1 MTIGADRV
9 WRRWPSAAVMAAC
22 LMGSPAALAAEATGT
37 TAASSGESTTEVGAL
52 IVTSRL
58 RKELVSQ
65 TPAVVTAISG
75 ETLAQSGIT
84 DLPHIS
90 LLVPNVN
97 VSTGFLLDSMH
108 VRGIGSNSTNPGS
121 EQQVGLYVDG
131 VYYGNGHWISG
142 ALVDVDTAEI
152 LKGPQGVYLGQNSIA
167 GAFNI
172 TTKNPGDKVEGYL
185 KAGFE
190 AVALERY
197 AEGVFSA
204 PITDTLGIRLA
215 VHATK
220 MEGWLSQSVTGER
233 LPGIEDLTSRITLSW
248 KPTANFSA
256 NLKFSTNNYHDLGAG
271 STTALLYCGGPNNT
285 PAPIVGW
292 GDYGG
297 SAPCVRDFRVG
308 VGEYFDNYFN
318 GAHSFDR
325 IYNYAATLNMRWSQS
340 FGELTSISSWNQFR
354 VNSYLMAGLT
364 SFDAHSNGA
373 IPAIDDTANETFSQE
388 LRYQTKF
395 NFPVNF
401 LVGGYYQKTKFFA
414 HDAFLIYSQAF
425 EGATGEGGP
434 LPPADWSTQWT
445 AHQPGSTLA
454 FYGEAQW
461 AITHGLE
468 LDASAR
474 WTEARKHL
482 LWTNTGCGG
491 FFCAVVPL
499 GSIHDKLVEDNLS
512 PQVSLKWQPTPDFMA
527 YASYRSGFLEGGYNA
542 VGFLFA
548 DPTQPS
554 GLESPSAIRYGD
566 EKAQG
571 GEAGVKVFLLGRRL
585 YIDLAGYYYEYTGL
599 QVSVYNPVTSGF
611 SIQNAGKSINNGVE
625 LNTRFSP
632 GGGWDFTANVAYNNS
647 YYANYIGSCLS
658 NVVTPEQGCNV
669 PTATPGVFAQNFSGQ
684 RTDFAPFW
692 AGRVAADYT
701 HTFGSDWV
709 LRTGAG
715 LSFTGSYLVTGFAI
729 QPGFVKVD
737 AHVAVDHGPWTASI
751 VGQNLNNQFDCT
763 SASGRPVATAPSE
776 LQCVV
781 ERGREVRFEVTR
793 RF

>member
-1 MTIGADRV
+1 MAPFASVRARAWPAMAIASAMGLIGAPPARAD
-9 WRRWPSAAVMAAC
+9 AADA
-22 LMGSPAALAAEATGT
+22 
-37 TAASSGESTTEVGAL
+37 TAAGAGKSTEVGA
-52 IVTSRL
+52 IVVTSRL

-75 ETLAQSGIT
+75 DTLSQSGVT
-84 DLPHIS
+84 DLSHID
-90 LLVPNVN
+90 LLAPNVN
-97 VSTGFLLDSMH
+97 VSTGFLLDSFH
-108 VRGIGSNSTNPGS
+108 VRGIGSNASNPGS

-142 ALVDVDTAEI
+142 ALVDVDTTEI

-172 TTKNPGDKVEGYL
+172 TTKDPGDKLEGYV
-185 KAGFE
+185 KAGYE
-190 AVALERY
+190 AVSVERY
-197 AEGVFSA
+197 GEGVISA
-204 PITDTLGIRLA
+204 PITSTLGVRLA
-215 VHATK
+215 VHATQ
-220 MEGWLSQSVTGER
+220 MDGWLTQSVTGEK
-233 LPGIEDLTSRITLSW
+233 LPGIEDLTSRITLLW

-256 NLKFSTNNYHDLGAG
+256 NLKFSTNNYRDKGAG
-271 STTALLYCGGPNNT
+271 SATALLYCGGPGNT
-285 PAPIVGW
+285 PAPLVGW

-297 SAPCVRDFRVG
+297 SAPCVRDFTVG
-308 VGEYFDNYFN
+308 DGEYFGDYFG

-325 IYNYAATLNMRWSQS
+325 IYNYAATLNLHWSQS
-340 FGELTSISSWNQFR
+340 FGELTSVSSWNQFR
-354 VNSYLMAGLT
+354 VNSYLMAGIT
-364 SFDAHSNGA
+364 SFDAHGDGA

-395 NFPVNF
+395 HFPLNF
-401 LVGGYYQKTKFFA
+401 LVGAYYQKTKFFA

-425 EGATGEGGP
+425 EGDTGQGGP
-434 LPPADWSTQWT
+434 LPPADWSTQWVG
-445 AHQPGSTLA
+445 HQPGSTLA

-461 AITHGLE
+461 AVTHGLE

-482 LWTNTGCGG
+482 WWTNTGCGG
-491 FFCAVVPL
+491 FFCSVVPL
-499 GSIHDKLVEDNLS
+499 GTITDKLVEDNLS
-512 PQVSLKWQPTPDFMA
+512 PQVSLRWQPNPDFMA

-548 DPTQPS
+548 GDGPS
-554 GLESPSAIRYGD
+554 GLEPASDIRYGD
-566 EKAQG
+566 EKAHG
-571 GEAGVKVFLLGRRL
+571 GEIGAKFFLLNRRL
-585 YIDLAGYYYEYTGL
+585 YLDIATYYYEYTGL

-611 SIQNAGKSINNGVE
+611 GIENAGKSVNDGVE
-625 LNTRFSP
+625 LNTRWTP

-658 NVVTPEQGCNV
+658 DVVTPAQGCNV
-669 PTATPGVFAQNFSGQ
+669 PTSTPGVFAEDFSGR

-701 HTFGSDWV
+701 HEFAGAWI

-715 LSFTGSYLVTGFAI
+715 LNFTGRYSVTQYPI

-737 AHVAVDHGPWTASI
+737 AHVAVDHGPWTAAVI
-751 VGQNLNNQFDCT
+751 GHNLNNQFDCT
-763 SASGRPVATAPSE
+763 SGSGRPVATAPSE